1 LGIEEEYLLVD
12 PDTGDLA
19 TAPDAMMAACRDA
32 LGDTFSP
39 EFLRCQV
46 EVGTPV
52 SPTIT
57 AARDHLAGLRRT
69 VARIAGDYGL
79 APISAS
85 CHPFADW
92 RQQHHTDKDRYHQLS
107 RDMGAVSRRML
118 ICGMHVH
125 VGIESQALR
134 IDLMNQM
141 TYFLPHLLALSA
153 SSPFW
158 QGSDTGL
165 ASYRTTVFG
174 GMPRT
179 GLPPQFGGWGEYD
192 RSVQALIDLGILEDS
207 SKIWWDLRPS
217 SKFPTLETRICDA
230 SPRLDDTIT
239 LAALIQATT
248 RMLWRLSRQN
258 QRWRQ
263 YDPFL
268 IAENRWRAARYG
280 ITEGLIDF
288 GAERIIPF
296 AQAVEDWLALTAQD
310 ADALGSQPQIAR
322 TREIVA
328 EGGSAARQRAV
339 LARAMA
345 AGATRDEAM
354 IEVVRH
360 LIAEFHHGL
369 SPLPNRDRPG
379 N

>member
-1 LGIEEEYLLVD
+1 MSDDPDFTLGIEEEYLLVD
-12 PDTGDLA
+12 PQTGDLA
-19 TAPDAMMAACRDA
+19 PAPDALMAACRDA
-32 LGDTFSP
+32 LGDSVSP
-39 EFLRCQV
+39 EFLRCQI

-52 SPTIT
+52 SADI
-57 AARDHLAGLRRT
+57 AEARGHLAHLRRT
-69 VARIAGDYGL
+69 VARIAGEYGL

-92 RQQHHTDKDRYHQLS
+92 RDQFHTDKDRYHQLS
-107 RDMGAVSRRML
+107 RALGAVSRRML

-125 VGIESQALR
+125 VGIPSPAQR
-134 IDLMNQM
+134 IDLMNQL

-179 GLPPQFGGWGEYD
+179 GFPPQFGGWDEFE
-192 RSVQALIDLGILEDS
+192 RSVQVLVDLGVIEDS

-217 SKFPTLETRICDA
+217 SRFPTLETRVCDA
-230 SPRLDDTIT
+230 SPRLDDTVT
-239 LAALIQATT
+239 LAALNQATL

-268 IAENRWRAARYG
+268 LGENRWRAARYG
-280 ITEGLIDF
+280 LAEGPIDF
-288 GAERIIPF
+288 GAGRIIPF
-296 AQAVEDWLALTAQD
+296 AQALEDWLALIAQD
-310 ADALGSQPQIAR
+310 ADALGCQPQVAR
-322 TREIVA
+322 ARDMVA
-328 EGGSAARQRAV
+328 GGGSAARQRAV
-339 LARAMA
+339 LSRALA

-354 IEVVRH
+354 VELVRH
-360 LIAEFHHGL
+360 LMAEFHHGL
-369 SPLPNRDRPG
+369 
-379 N
+379 

>member
-1 LGIEEEYLLVD
+1 MSDNPDFTLGIEEEYLLVD
-12 PDTGDLA
+12 PQTGDLA
-19 TAPDAMMAACRDA
+19 PAPDALMTACRDA
-32 LGDTFSP
+32 LGDSVSP
-39 EFLRCQV
+39 EFLRCQI
-46 EVGTPV
+46 EVGTRV
-52 SPTIT
+52 SADI
-57 AARDHLAGLRRT
+57 AEARDHLAHLRRT
-69 VARIAGDYGL
+69 VARIAGEYGL

-92 RQQHHTDKDRYHQLS
+92 RDQFHTDKDRYHQLS
-107 RDMGAVSRRML
+107 RALGAVSRRML

-125 VGIESQALR
+125 VGIPSPAQR
-134 IDLMNQM
+134 IDLMNQL

-179 GLPPQFGGWGEYD
+179 GFPPQFAGWDEFE
-192 RSVQALIDLGILEDS
+192 RSVQVLVDLGVIEDS

-217 SKFPTLETRICDA
+217 SRFPTLETRVCDA

-239 LAALIQATT
+239 LAALNQATL

-268 IAENRWRAARYG
+268 LGENRWRAARYG
-280 ITEGLIDF
+280 LAEGLIDF
-288 GAERIIPF
+288 GAGRIIPF
-296 AQAVEDWLALTAQD
+296 AQALEDWLALIAQD
-310 ADALGSQPQIAR
+310 ADALTSQPQVAR
-322 TREIVA
+322 ARDMVA
-328 EGGSAARQRAV
+328 GGGSAARQRAV
-339 LARAMA
+339 LSRALA

-354 IEVVRH
+354 VELVRH
-360 LIAEFHHGL
+360 LMAEFHHGL
-369 SPLPNRDRPG
+369 
-379 N
+379 

>member
-1 LGIEEEYLLVD
+1 MTDDFTLGIEEEYLLVD
-12 PDTGDLA
+12 QDTGDLSP
-19 TAPDAMMAACRDA
+19 APDTMMAACKEA
-32 LGDTFSP
+32 LGDAFSP

-52 SPTIT
+52 SADI
-57 AARDHLAGLRRT
+57 AEARGHLAHLRRT
-69 VARIAGDYGL
+69 VARIAGDHGL

-92 RQQHHTDKDRYHQLS
+92 REQHHTDKDRYHQLS
-107 RDMGAVSRRML
+107 RDMAAVSRRML

-125 VGIESQALR
+125 VGIGSPAQR

-158 QGSDTGL
+158 QGGDTGL

-179 GLPPQFGGWGEYD
+179 GLPPQFGSWDDFD
-192 RSVQALIDLGILEDS
+192 RSVKALTGLGVIEDS

-217 SKFPTLETRICDA
+217 SRFPTLETRVCDA

-239 LAALIQATT
+239 LAALIQATL

-263 YDPFL
+263 YDNVL
-268 IAENRWRAARYG
+268 LAENRWRATRYG
-280 ITEGLIDF
+280 MAEGIIDF
-288 GAERIIPF
+288 GAGLIVPF
-296 AQAVEDWLALTAQD
+296 PQAVADWLALISVD
-310 ADALGSQPQIAR
+310 ADALGSQPPVAR
-322 TREIVA
+322 TREMVA
-328 EGGSAARQRAV
+328 TGGSAARQRAV

-345 AGATRDEAM
+345 AGATRDEALR
-354 IEVVRH
+354 EVVRH
-360 LIAEFHHGL
+360 LVAEFTQGL
-369 SPLPNRDRPG
+369 
-379 N
+379 